1 MFKKAC
7 IATLMLSVVALSA
20 QAEDAGGYVAV
31 SVGQAKA
38 EQPKPIKEGGN
49 IFKATGGNVSSDR
62 ESTAFK
68 LTLGLNSNPYMA
80 LEAQYIDLGESRY
93 KGASVVPASALDIK
107 TDLETKGWGIN
118 LVGTLP
124 LADFGLFAK
133 AGYHQLKTTI
143 KVASPV
149 PGHSRSQTARKWSP
163 SFAVGA
169 KYNITTAFTVLIE
182 YERYMGVADKK
193 IDNRNMKHDIDM
205 ASLGLRYNF

>member
-1 MFKKAC
+1 VFKKAC

-20 QAEDAGGYVAV
+20 QAEDAGGYVAA

-49 IFKATGGNVSSDR
+49 VSSNR

-68 LTLGLNSNPYMA
+68 LILGLNSNLYMA

-182 YERYMGVADKK
+182 YEQYMGVADKK
-193 IDNRNMKHDIDM
+193 IDSRNMKHDIDM